1 MAFFVQNQDMENANR
16 ILESLDAAEIRQ
28 RIEALNKERE
38 ALYVLMRAAIRLER
52 QEPDA
57 DSPKAGRAAR

>member
-1 MAFFVQNQDMENANR
+1 MENANR

-52 QEPDA
+52 QKPDA
-57 DSPKAGRAAR
+57 DSPKEGRAARQG